1 MNKLIPLIGVVVLV
15 AALTGAAIGWS
26 GWRNPFLGRRASNQ
40 LDTNQNQPATG
51 TRALRTN
58 QPTTTAQNN
67 RTAVQRANQPTTTAQ
82 DPNTTTQAPNAVVDP
97 EQSGTAEQSDVNE
110 VVPALW

>member
-40 LDTNQNQPATG
+40 LDATG
-51 TRALRTN
+51 TQTQRAA
-58 QPTTTAQNN
+58 QPLKTTQNN

-82 DPNTTTQAPNAVVDP
+82 NPSTTTQAPNAALNP
-97 EQSGTAEQSDVNE
+97 EQSGTAGQSDANQ